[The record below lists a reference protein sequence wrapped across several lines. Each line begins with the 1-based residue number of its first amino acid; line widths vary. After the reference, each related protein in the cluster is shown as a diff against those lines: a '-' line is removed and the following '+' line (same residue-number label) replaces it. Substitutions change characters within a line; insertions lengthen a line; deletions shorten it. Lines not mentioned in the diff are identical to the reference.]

1 MKNKTNIILGILLVI
16 ILGLIAY
23 IIFSEPIK
31 VVEEFDEAPLRE
43 KIQFQK
49 DLAKHWQDES
59 EAWQNKAQIAEDKV
73 DSLEQLKPKVY
84 EKYDKQRDF
93 ADTADVLQLDSFIR
107 SNW

>member
-1 MKNKTNIILGILLVI
+1 MKNKTNIIIGILLLIVF
-16 ILGLIAY
+16 GLIAY
-23 IIFSEPIK
+23 LIFSAPI
-31 VVEEFDEAPLRE
+31 EEVKSFDESSLRE
-43 KIQFQK
+43 EIQIQK

-59 EAWQNKAQIAEDKV
+59 EEWQNKAKAAENKV

-93 ADTADVLQLDSFIR
+93 ADTADVMQLDSFIR